1 MPDQVS
7 DIVRA
12 VQFSTDI
19 FFLKFEKG
27 YRDLELLSCVGF
39 LPIKA
44 YLTKN
49 PSLNVR
55 F

>member
-1 MPDQVS
+1 MPDQVPDMS
-7 DIVRA
+7 E
-12 VQFSTDI
+12 QYSCQQT
-19 FFLKFEKG
+19 FFFKFEKG